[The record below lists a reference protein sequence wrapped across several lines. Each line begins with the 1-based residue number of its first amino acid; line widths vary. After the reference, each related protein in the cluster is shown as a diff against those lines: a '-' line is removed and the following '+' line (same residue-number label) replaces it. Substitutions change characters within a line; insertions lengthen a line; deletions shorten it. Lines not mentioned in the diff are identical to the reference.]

1 MLLASPN
8 DAEFSRF
15 YVTVWLRLHD
25 TNVTNVSMVMRWIN
39 NAVLVS
45 ALLIHINGAIYQG
58 FGLMLSKLKN
68 SALVIVAKL
77 ILRLSQHLAIITRY
91 IPHAN

>member
-8 DAEFSRF
+8 DVEFSRF
-15 YVTVWLRLHD
+15 YVTFWLRLHD
-25 TNVTNVSMVMRWIN
+25 TNVTNILMVTRWIN
-39 NAVLVS
+39 NAVLFS

-58 FGLMLSKLKN
+58 VGLMLSKLKN

-77 ILRLSQHLAIITRY
+77 ILRLNQDLAIITR
-91 IPHAN
+91 